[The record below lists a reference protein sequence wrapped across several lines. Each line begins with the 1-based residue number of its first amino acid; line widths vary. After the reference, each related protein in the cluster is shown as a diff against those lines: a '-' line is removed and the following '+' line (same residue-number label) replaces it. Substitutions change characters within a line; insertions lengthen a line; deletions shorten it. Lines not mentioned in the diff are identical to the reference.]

1 MGKRF
6 KISIFFVLFFAAM
19 LATGE
24 IRDTISL
31 LLALIFHEAG
41 HIAVAKVLGC
51 KVEKL
56 AIQPLGGY
64 LSLDQLLEVQ
74 PATELRIALAGPAAN
89 LLTAAA
95 AMALVPYSPQGYVSS
110 FIRASLTLM
119 AFNLLPAL
127 PLDGGRVL
135 RGRLAGWTSYY
146 RATKTVIVCGFGCG
160 LFLVMLAICRFA
172 QGQLNPSIFA
182 AAGFLLYNAWVE
194 RKRLLIPLLRYVLA
208 RQNSLRNRRLMAA
221 DTLVAAPGAKVNEIL
236 KHIRPQKYYQISV
249 LDETYGL
256 AGTLTEHQ
264 LLRQILAGTGQSSLQ
279 EVVKGLGERK
289 D

>member
-1 MGKRF
+1 MKRF
-6 KISIFFVLFFAAM
+6 KISVFFVVFFAAL
-19 LATGE
+19 LALGQIKE
-24 IRDTISL
+24 TISL
-31 LLALIFHEAG
+31 LLALIVHEAG
-41 HIAVAKVLGC
+41 HIAAAKALGC

-56 AIQPLGGY
+56 SIQPLGGY
-64 LSLDQLLEVQ
+64 LYLDQLLEVQ
-74 PATELRIALAGPAAN
+74 PGVESRIALAGPAAN

-95 AMALVPYSPQGYVSS
+95 AMALAPYSPQGYVSA

-135 RGRLAGWTSYY
+135 RGRLTGWISYY
-146 RATKTVIVCGFGCG
+146 RATKIVLACGFGCG
-160 LFLVMLAICRFA
+160 LLLIMLAICRLA
-172 QGQLNPSIFA
+172 QGQPNPSIFA

-194 RKRLLIPLLRYVLA
+194 RKQLLVPLLRYVLS
-208 RQNSLRNRRLMAA
+208 RQQSLRKHKLMAA
-221 DTLVAAPGAKVNEIL
+221 DTLVAAPGAKVNEVL

-249 LDETYGL
+249 LDEKYAL

-264 LLRQILAGTGQSSLQ
+264 LLKLILAGTGQSSLQ
-279 EVVKGLGERK
+279 EAVKGLGERM

>member
-19 LATGE
+19 LAMGQ
-24 IRDTISL
+24 IRDTIGL
-31 LLALIFHEAG
+31 LLALIIHEAG

-74 PATELRIALAGPAAN
+74 PATELRIALAGPVAN

-119 AFNLLPAL
+119 SFNLLPAL

-146 RATKTVIVCGFGCG
+146 RATKTVIVCGFCCG

>member
-1 MGKRF
+1 MKRF
-6 KISIFFVLFFAAM
+6 KISVFFLVFFAAL
-19 LATGE
+19 LALGQIKE
-24 IRDTISL
+24 TISL
-31 LLALIFHEAG
+31 LLALIVHEAG
-41 HIAVAKVLGC
+41 HIAAAKALGC

-64 LSLDQLLEVQ
+64 LYLDQLLEVQ
-74 PATELRIALAGPAAN
+74 PGVESRIALAGPAAN

-95 AMALVPYSPQGYVSS
+95 VMAIAPYSPQGYVSA

-127 PLDGGRVL
+127 PLDGGGVL

-146 RATKTVIVCGFGCG
+146 RATKIVIACGFGCG
-160 LFLVMLAICRFA
+160 LLLIMLAVFRLV
-172 QGQLNPSIFA
+172 QGQPNPSIFA
-182 AAGFLLYNAWVE
+182 AAGFLLYNAGVE
-194 RKRLLIPLLRYVLA
+194 RKQLLVPLLRYVLS
-208 RQNSLRNRRLMAA
+208 RQHSLRKYKLMAA
-221 DTLVAAPGAKVNEIL
+221 DTLVAAPGAKVNEVL

-249 LDETYGL
+249 LDETYAL

-264 LLRQILAGTGQSSLQ
+264 LLGLILAGTGQSSLQ
-279 EVVKGLGERK
+279 EAVKELGERK